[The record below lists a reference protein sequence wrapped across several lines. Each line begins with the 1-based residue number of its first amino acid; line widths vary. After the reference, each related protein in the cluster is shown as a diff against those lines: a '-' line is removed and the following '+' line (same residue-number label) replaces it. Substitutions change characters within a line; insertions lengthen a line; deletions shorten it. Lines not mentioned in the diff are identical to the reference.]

1 MSPTP
6 LCPASYPHSPATM
19 PPSTTPHMPG
29 TSASSAPFIT
39 WQVEVPM
46 IATILPA
53 ATGPAAGTVTCA
65 STLPTATAMP
75 AGSPVS
81 AAAAGVQLAG
91 AAAERGNGVGEL
103 VVGEAGEARVQRG
116 QEVARRVMT
125 VLENALVPGRAR
137 VPGLGPAQLPDDPV
151 GGLDP
156 PVGAL
161 VQLEILLQQ
170 LQRLGELPLRGDLAA
185 VAVDP
190 LLAALVGDGVDPV
203 RVRLGGVV
211 LPQLGVGV
219 RAGGQAGQLA
229 QRRAVGEHRHAGGR
243 GEVGGDADHLARVDA
258 RVPDRGRDGGGQRAG
273 VVGRVLQRPVR
284 RQLAVAG

>member
-81 AAAAGVQLAG
+81 AAAAGSAARPG
-91 AAAERGNGVGEL
+91 RRAAEMGWASLPAAKPAKRGFS
-103 VVGEAGEARVQRG
+103 AARKS
-116 QEVARRVMT
+116 
-125 VLENALVPGRAR
+125 
-137 VPGLGPAQLPDDPV
+137 
-151 GGLDP
+151 
-156 PVGAL
+156 
-161 VQLEILLQQ
+161 
-170 LQRLGELPLRGDLAA
+170 
-185 VAVDP
+185 
-190 LLAALVGDGVDPV
+190 
-203 RVRLGGVV
+203 
-211 LPQLGVGV
+211 
-219 RAGGQAGQLA
+219 
-229 QRRAVGEHRHAGGR
+229 
-243 GEVGGDADHLARVDA
+243 
-258 RVPDRGRDGGGQRAG
+258 RDG
-273 VVGRVLQRPVR
+273 
-284 RQLAVAG
+284 